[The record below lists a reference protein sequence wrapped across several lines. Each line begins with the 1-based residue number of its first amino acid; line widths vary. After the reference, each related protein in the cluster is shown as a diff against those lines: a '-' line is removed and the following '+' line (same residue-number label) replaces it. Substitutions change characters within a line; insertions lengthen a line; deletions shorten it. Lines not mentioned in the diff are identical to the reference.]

1 MVLTCFAVAS
11 FGYTANIYEILKKV
25 KEMKIYIT
33 DLEAYNNGYLV
44 GQWLE
49 LPMDLDTLA
58 EANEE
63 VLYQGK
69 QAMGDDLFHEEIF
82 ISDYEA
88 DITISEHDDI
98 YRLNKLAEA
107 MESYTEHDL
116 LILKFLS
123 HEGFD
128 EREVID
134 NGVNSY
140 DVDIYDYSSDTSFTD
155 VYELLAWDMVTDG
168 LFGCVPSNFENYIDY
183 SAIGRDLSYEYTE
196 FEHGILGRV
205 A

>member
-1 MVLTCFAVAS
+1 
-11 FGYTANIYEILKKV
+11 
-25 KEMKIYIT
+25 MKIYIT
-33 DLEAYNNGYLV
+33 DLEAYNAGHLV
-44 GQWLE
+44 GEWYT
-49 LPMDLDTLA
+49 LPMPEDSLA
-58 EANEE
+58 ECNED
-63 VLYQGK
+63 VLYNGRK
-69 QAMGDDLFHEEIF
+69 ACGDTHHHEESF
-82 ISDYEA
+82 ITDYEA

-98 YRLNKLAEA
+98 YRLNELAEA
-107 MESYTEHDL
+107 MQSYTEHDL

-123 HEGFD
+123 HEGFN

-155 VYELLAWDMVTDG
+155 VYELLAYDMVADG

-183 SAIGRDLSYEYTE
+183 SAIGRDLSMEYTE